1 MPKTDKETLLPQL
14 GKALR
19 TLRGN
24 RGMTEKEV
32 AIRMGKKAS
41 AETQIAR
48 WERGDASPLS
58 HQLWAYLLAIDSS
71 FADLDRVLNPKPAT
85 NLRLREIARELESLA
100 KHGK

>member
-1 MPKTDKETLLPQL
+1 MPEFDKDTLRHKL
-14 GKALR
+14 GQALR

-32 AIRMGKKAS
+32 AVRMGKKAS

-58 HQLWAYLLAIDSS
+58 HQLWGYLIAIDSS
-71 FADLDRVLNPKPAT
+71 FGDLDRVLNPKPAT

-100 KHGK
+100 KHSR